1 MTWSPQN
8 EIEFV
13 TIKGLCRLQAPG
25 IPSDSNIK
33 KKEAKG
39 GAGEDVGG
47 VGTMEA
53 PQVVTFGEL

>member
-1 MTWSPQN
+1 MC
-8 EIEFV
+8 V
-13 TIKGLCRLQAPG
+13 CGLEVPA
-25 IPSDSNIK
+25 IPSDSNIRK
-33 KKEAKG
+33 KDAKG